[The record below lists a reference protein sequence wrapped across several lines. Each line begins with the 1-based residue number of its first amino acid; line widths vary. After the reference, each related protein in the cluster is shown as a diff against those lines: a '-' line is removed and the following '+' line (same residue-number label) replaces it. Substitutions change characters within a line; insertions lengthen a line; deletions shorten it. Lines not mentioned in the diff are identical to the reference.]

1 MIVQRTCDRNDPM
14 LWSIAQAEK
23 KNNPICINN
32 EWLFFKS
39 FQKHGNGVLV
49 NFEKVETKPL
59 DMDEVE
65 KKLMDAF
72 AELG

>member
-1 MIVQRTCDRNDPM
+1 MTVMIQCFGLSRKRKRRTIQFALTMSGC
-14 LWSIAQAEK
+14 
-23 KNNPICINN
+23 
-32 EWLFFKS
+32 FFKS